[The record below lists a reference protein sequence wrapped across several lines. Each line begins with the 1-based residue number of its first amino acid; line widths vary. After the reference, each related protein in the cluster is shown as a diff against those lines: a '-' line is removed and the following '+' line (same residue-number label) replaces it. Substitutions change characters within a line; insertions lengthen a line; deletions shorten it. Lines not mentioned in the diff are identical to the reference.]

1 MNILVFNSGSSSIKY
16 RLFDMSRVSVIASGV
31 LQRIGESDASL
42 VHKSV
47 LADGSHQSITRSQ
60 QISDHRQGMQQI
72 NAVLQQTSLR
82 RDSPPLRGIGHR
94 MAHGGS
100 MFHHPTRID
109 ASVLDAIRQLG
120 DLAPL
125 HNPASVAGIEQALAA
140 FPGVAQVVVFDTAF
154 HQTLPPHAYRYA
166 VPRDFA
172 HRLHVR
178 RYGFH
183 GTSYQY
189 VTRQAARRLG
199 RSSTSLNLIA
209 LHLGNGSSAA
219 AIRGGIS
226 VDTSMGMTPM
236 AGLVMGTRCG
246 DLDPA
251 VVFHLLRHTDLTPDR
266 LEAILNRDSGL
277 LGLCG
282 HNDMREILELAAAGD
297 DDAQQAF
304 EVYVYAIKKYIGAYY
319 AVLGRVDAVLF
330 TGGIGENSAP
340 IRWRVCQGLQGL
352 GIVLDPDRNDACPQ
366 TGGSVHAANSP
377 VAVLVEPTDE
387 QLEIAEQTLQTI
399 QGSDASF
406 TPP

>member
-31 LQRIGESDASL
+31 LQRIGEGDASL

-82 RDSPPLRGIGHR
+82 QDSPPLRGIGHR

-125 HNPASVAGIEQALAA
+125 HNPASLTGIEQALAA
-140 FPGVAQVVVFDTAF
+140 FPGVPQVVVFDTAF

-304 EVYVYAIKKYIGAYY
+304 EVFVYAIKKYIGAYY

-340 IRWRVCQGLQGL
+340 IRWQVCQGLQGL

-366 TGGSVHAANSP
+366 TGGRIHATNSP
-377 VAVLVEPTDE
+377 VAVLMEPTDE

-399 QGSDASF
+399 QGSDASC
-406 TPP
+406 TPV

>member
-352 GIVLDPDRNDACPQ
+352 GIVLDPDRNDACPP

>member
-1 MNILVFNSGSSSIKY
+1 MNVLVFNSGSSSIKY
-16 RLFDMSRVSVIASGV
+16 RLFDMRRVSVIASGV
-31 LQRIGESDASL
+31 LQRIGERDASL
-42 VHKSV
+42 VHESV
-47 LADGSHQSITRSQ
+47 LADGSQQSVIRNQ
-60 QISDHRQGMQQI
+60 RIPNHGEAMQQI
-72 NAVLQQTSLR
+72 NAVLQQTSL
-82 RDSPPLRGIGHR
+82 SQEAPPLLGIGHR

-125 HNPASVAGIEQALAA
+125 HNPAMITGIEQALVA
-140 FPGVAQVVVFDTAF
+140 FPGVPQVVVFDTAF
-154 HQTLPPHAYRYA
+154 HQTLPPRAYRYA
-166 VPRDFA
+166 VPRDFS

-183 GTSYQY
+183 GTSYRY

-199 RSSTSLNLIA
+199 RSSESLNLIA

-226 VDTSMGMTPM
+226 VDTSMGMTPL

-251 VVFHLLRHTDLTPDR
+251 IVFHLLRHTGLTPDR

-297 DDAQQAF
+297 DDADETL
-304 EVYVYAIKKYIGAYY
+304 EVFVYAIKKYIGAYY
-319 AVLGRVDAVLF
+319 AVLERVDAVLF

-340 IRWRVCQGLQGL
+340 IRWRVCAGLQGL
-352 GIVLDPDRNDACPQ
+352 GIFLDRDRNDACPT
-366 TGGSVHAANSP
+366 TGGIVHATNSP

-387 QLEIAEQTLQTI
+387 QLEIAEQTWETI
-399 QGSDASF
+399 RGSHASF
-406 TPP
+406 TLP